1 MFELLFL
8 LLPVAAAYGWYMGRR
23 NGRYL
28 QQDKQH
34 TISREYVTGLNFL
47 LSDHPDKAVDLFI
60 DLLDVD
66 SETID
71 THLALGNLFR
81 QRGEVQRA
89 IKIHQNL
96 IARPSLTHEQRNL
109 ALLQLAR
116 DYLAAGL
123 VDRAEELFL
132 KLIDEPEHRQVAL
145 SQLIIIYE
153 QTKEWEQ
160 AIAIGNKLKKMGDA
174 KIERK
179 IAHFYCS
186 LAASPTL
193 LDEPKK
199 RLTSLKKALQYDKH
213 CVRASIML
221 ADLHIEQGEHKKA
234 IVWLEHVLIQDVDFV
249 TEILQKLKE
258 CYVEISNEDG
268 FIHFLN
274 DAQNNKAGISV
285 AIALADFTVN
295 SVGLEPA
302 EKLILNQIVRTPTMK
317 GFYHLMKYQEQA
329 AEEGK
334 AKDSLTMLR
343 NLVGEQ
349 LKLKPIY
356 RCRKCGFSTK
366 SIYWHCPSC
375 KRWGSV
381 KPIRGLDGE

>member
-47 LSDHPDKAVDLFI
+47 LSDQPDKAVDLFI

-132 KLIDEPEHRQVAL
+132 KLIDEPDHRQVAL

-160 AIAIGNKLKKMGDA
+160 AISIGNKLKRMGDV

-179 IAHFYCS
+179 VAHFYCA
-186 LAASPTL
+186 LATSPTML
-193 LDEPKK
+193 NEPKK
-199 RLTSLKKALQYDKH
+199 RLTSLKKALQHDKL

-221 ADLHIEQGEHKKA
+221 ADLHIELGEHKKA
-234 IVWLEHVLIQDVDFV
+234 IVWLEHVMIQDVDFV
-249 TEILQKLKE
+249 TEILQKLKN
-258 CYVEISNEDG
+258 CYVEINNEEG

-285 AIALADFTVN
+285 AIELADFTVS

-317 GFYHLMKYQEQA
+317 GFYHLMQYQEQA

-334 AKDSLTMLR
+334 AKESLTMLR

>member
-47 LSDHPDKAVDLFI
+47 LSDQPDKAVDLFI

-132 KLIDEPEHRQVAL
+132 KLIDEPDHRQTAL

-160 AIAIGNKLKKMGDA
+160 AIAIGIKLKKAGDV
-174 KIERK
+174 KVERR
-179 IAHFYCS
+179 IAHFYCA
-186 LAASPTL
+186 LAGSPAL
-193 LDEPKK
+193 ANEPKK
-199 RLTSLKKALQYDKH
+199 RLTSLKKALQHDKL

-234 IVWLEHVLIQDVDFV
+234 IVWLEHVMTQDVDFV
-249 TEILQKLKE
+249 TEILAKLKD
-258 CYVEISNEDG
+258 CYIETDNEDG

-274 DAQNNKAGISV
+274 DAQNHKAGISV
-285 AIALADFTVN
+285 AIELADFTIN

-317 GFYHLMKYQEQA
+317 GFYHLMQYQEQA

-356 RCRKCGFSTK
+356 RCNKCGFSTK
-366 SIYWHCPSC
+366 RIYWHCPSC

>member
-23 NGRYL
+23 SVRYSH
-28 QQDKQH
+28 QDKQH
-34 TISREYVTGLNFL
+34 SISREYVTGLNFL
-47 LSDHPDKAVDLFI
+47 LSDQPDKAVDLFI
-60 DLLDVD
+60 ELLQVD

-123 VDRAEELFL
+123 FDRAEELFI
-132 KLIDEPEHRQVAL
+132 KLLDEPEHLKMALRQL
-145 SQLIIIYE
+145 LIIYE
-153 QTKEWEQ
+153 QTKEWDQ
-160 AIAIGNKLKKMGDA
+160 AIAVSLKLTKFGDG
-174 KIERK
+174 KVK
-179 IAHFYCS
+179 QDMAHFYCEMASS
-186 LAASPTL
+186 LSV
-193 LDEPKK
+193 DHEPKK
-199 RLTSLKKALQYDKH
+199 IIHYLKKALAQHKG

-221 ADLHIEQGEHKKA
+221 GNFYAEQLEYKHA
-234 IVWLEHVLIQDVDFV
+234 ITWYEHVLVQNIDFV
-249 TEILQKLKE
+249 TEVLPPLRD
-258 CYVEISNEDG
+258 CYTQLGDEAG
-268 FIHFLN
+268 FVRFLN
-274 DAQNNKAGISV
+274 RAQESKVGTGV
-285 AIALADFTVN
+285 AILLSEYTAKSISSEA
-295 SVGLEPA
+295 A
-302 EKLILNQIVRTPTMK
+302 ERLILKHIMRYPTMK
-317 GFYHLMKYQEQA
+317 GFYQLMQYQVDA

-334 AKDSLTMLR
+334 AKESLSLLR

-356 RCRKCGFSTK
+356 SCTKCGFSTK
-366 SIYWHCPSC
+366 RIYWRCPSC
-375 KRWGSV
+375 KGWGIIT
-381 KPIRGLDGE
+381 PIRGLDGE

>member
-34 TISREYVTGLNFL
+34 SMSREYVTGLNFL
-47 LSDHPDKAVDLFI
+47 LSDQPDKAVDLFI

-96 IARPSLTHEQRNL
+96 IARPTLTHEQRNL
-109 ALLQLAR
+109 ALLQLGR

-132 KLIDEPEHRQVAL
+132 KLIPEPDHRATAL
-145 SQLIIIYE
+145 AQLLIIYE

-160 AIAIGNKLKKMGDA
+160 AISIAGKLRKFGDPKIDKKT
-174 KIERK
+174 
-179 IAHFYCS
+179 AHFYCE
-186 LAASPTL
+186 LAASQL
-193 LDEPKK
+193 LLTEPKK
-199 RLTSLKKALQYDKH
+199 RLQHLKKALQLDKQ

-221 ADLHIEQGEHKKA
+221 ADLYMETDDYKKA
-234 IVWLEHVLIQDVDFV
+234 ITWLRHVLEQDIDFV
-249 TEILQKLKE
+249 TEILTKIKQ
-258 CYVEISNEDG
+258 CYLATEDKAG
-268 FIHFLN
+268 FIQFLN
-274 DAQNNKAGISV
+274 DALNLKAGISV
-285 AIALADFTVN
+285 AIELADVTVD
-295 SVGLEPA
+295 SEGLEPT
-302 EKLILNQIVRTPTMK
+302 EKLILNQILRHPTMK
-317 GFYHLMKYQEQA
+317 GFYHLMQYQEQS

-334 AKDSLTMLR
+334 AKDSLVMLR
-343 NLVGEQ
+343 SLVGEQ
-349 LKLKPIY
+349 LKLKPAY
-356 RCRKCGFSTK
+356 RCSKCGFSTK
-366 SIYWHCPSC
+366 RIYWHCPSC

>member
-8 LLPVAAAYGWYMGRR
+8 LLPVAAAYGWYMGKRS
-23 NGRYL
+23 GRYS

-34 TISREYVTGLNFL
+34 TMSREYVTGLNFL
-47 LSDHPDKAVDLFI
+47 LSDQPDKAVDLFI
-60 DLLDVD
+60 DLLQVD

-109 ALLQLAR
+109 ALLQLSR

-123 VDRAEELFL
+123 FDRAEELFL
-132 KLIDEPEHRQVAL
+132 KIIDEPEHRQIAL
-145 SQLIIIYE
+145 AELIVIYE
-153 QTKEWEQ
+153 QTKEWEK
-160 AIAIGNKLKKMGDA
+160 AILYAGKLKKLGDP
-174 KIERK
+174 KIARRC
-179 IAHFYCS
+179 AHFYCE
-186 LAASPTL
+186 LAIE
-193 LDEPKK
+193 LDTIVEAKK
-199 RLTSLKKALQYDKH
+199 KNSHLKKALQQDRL
-213 CVRASIML
+213 CTRASVLL
-221 ADLHIEQGEHKKA
+221 AQLHMDLREYKRAIEWFEHI
-234 IVWLEHVLIQDVDFV
+234 LSQDVDFI
-249 TEILQKLKE
+249 TEVLVPLKA
-258 CYVEISNEDG
+258 CYTELDNEEG
-268 FIHFLN
+268 FIQFLN
-274 DAQNNKAGISV
+274 DAQSKKAGISV
-285 AIALADFTVN
+285 SIQLAEYANTAIGTE
-295 SVGLEPA
+295 SA
-302 EKLILNQIVRTPTMK
+302 EKLMHNQIVRHPTMK
-317 GFYHLMKYQEQA
+317 GFHQLMHYQVDS

-334 AKDSLTMLR
+334 AKDSLSMLKD
-343 NLVGEQ
+343 LVGEQ

-366 SIYWHCPSC
+366 RIYWHCPSC

>member
-34 TISREYVTGLNFL
+34 TMSREYVTGLNFL
-47 LSDHPDKAVDLFI
+47 LSDQPDKAVDLFI

-132 KLIDEPEHRQVAL
+132 KLIDEHDHRQTAL

-160 AIAIGNKLKKMGDA
+160 AIAIGIKLKK
-174 KIERK
+174 
-179 IAHFYCS
+179 
-186 LAASPTL
+186 
-193 LDEPKK
+193 K
-199 RLTSLKKALQYDKH
+199 RLASLKKALQHDKQ

-221 ADLHIEQGEHKKA
+221 ADFYIEQNDYKKA
-234 IVWLEHVLIQDVDFV
+234 IVWLEHVMTQDIDFV
-249 TEILQKLKE
+249 TEILQKLKD
-258 CYVEISNEDG
+258 CYTEINNEDG

-285 AIALADFTVN
+285 AIALADFTVS

-317 GFYHLMKYQEQA
+317 GFYHLMQYQEQA

-334 AKDSLTMLR
+334 AKESLAMLR
-343 NLVGEQ
+343 SLVGEQ

-356 RCRKCGFSTK
+356 RCSKCGFSTK
-366 SIYWHCPSC
+366 RIYWHCPSC

>member
-34 TISREYVTGLNFL
+34 SISREYVTGLNFL
-47 LSDHPDKAVDLFI
+47 LSDQPDKAVDLFI

-96 IARPSLTHEQRNL
+96 IARPTLTHEQRNL
-109 ALLQLAR
+109 ALLQLGR

-132 KLIDEPEHRQVAL
+132 KLIPEPDHRATAL
-145 SQLIIIYE
+145 VQLLIIYE
-153 QTKEWEQ
+153 QTKEWVQ
-160 AIAIGNKLKKMGDA
+160 AISVAGKLRKFGDA
-174 KIERK
+174 KIDK
-179 IAHFYCS
+179 KTAHFYCE
-186 LAASPTL
+186 LAAQPALTG
-193 LDEPKK
+193 EPKK
-199 RLTSLKKALQYDKH
+199 RLQHLKKALQLDKQ

-221 ADLHIEQGEHKKA
+221 ADLYMEMDDYKKA
-234 IVWLEHVLIQDVDFV
+234 ITWLRHVLDQDIDFV
-249 TEILQKLKE
+249 TEILNKIKQ
-258 CYVEISNEDG
+258 CYLATEDKSG
-268 FIHFLN
+268 FIKFLN
-274 DAQNNKAGISV
+274 DALNLKAGISV
-285 AIALADFTVN
+285 AIELADVTVD
-295 SVGLEPA
+295 SEGLEPA
-302 EKLILNQIVRTPTMK
+302 EKLILNQILRHPTMK
-317 GFYHLMKYQEQA
+317 GFYHLMHYQEQS

-334 AKDSLTMLR
+334 AKDSLVMLR
-343 NLVGEQ
+343 RLVGEQ
-349 LKLKPIY
+349 LKLKPTY
-356 RCRKCGFSTK
+356 RCGQCGFSTK
-366 SIYWHCPSC
+366 RIYWHCPSC
-375 KRWGSV
+375 KRWGSI